1 MKRIFIMND
10 SGIRE
15 YVPTD
20 SLKKE
25 IQLSQK
31 SIKVEND
38 GGKCLNKR

>member
-15 YVPTD
+15 YVPAD

-31 SIKVEND
+31 SIKEEND